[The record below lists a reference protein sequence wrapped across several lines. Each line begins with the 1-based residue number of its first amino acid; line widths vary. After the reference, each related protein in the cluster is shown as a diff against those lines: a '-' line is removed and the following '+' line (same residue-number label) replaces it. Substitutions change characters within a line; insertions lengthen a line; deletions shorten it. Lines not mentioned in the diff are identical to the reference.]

1 MIIENINK
9 NLLSFL
15 FQFFTKLVKYI
26 MHFSFAK
33 IFIKLK

>member
-9 NLLSFL
+9 NLLSL